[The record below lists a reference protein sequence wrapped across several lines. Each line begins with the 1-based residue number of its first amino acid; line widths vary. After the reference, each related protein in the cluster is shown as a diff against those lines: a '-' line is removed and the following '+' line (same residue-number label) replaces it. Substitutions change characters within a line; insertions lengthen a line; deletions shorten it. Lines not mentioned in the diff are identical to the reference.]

1 MSTSS
6 RKSFS
11 LFSDVFGCSTIDG
24 CAPLEKGSAT
34 LLSPTKANPIVDFAV
49 GEEVTCLHDDMEE
62 WYHAKIVGVNSDGTV
77 DVEYMDGEV
86 EINKTSDNIFRGALS
101 MDQVRVG
108 MEVRTGC
115 RDLETNI
122 TLPATMST
130 PNVLD
135 FNLAGLHGKKDLC
148 CVGLFVS
155 NAHLSRHFTKYV
167 GMNEVQ
173 MAGSDEFISVLESGD
188 VTKCAL
194 VKFCGKVK
202 SKVRM
207 EGIFLRASEA
217 VLQMPFLIAPLIY
230 VPLLNPFALV
240 LCPVT
245 AGRNEE
251 VFPSA

>member
-1 MSTSS
+1 
-6 RKSFS
+6 
-11 LFSDVFGCSTIDG
+11 
-24 CAPLEKGSAT
+24 
-34 LLSPTKANPIVDFAV
+34 
-49 GEEVTCLHDDMEE
+49 
-62 WYHAKIVGVNSDGTV
+62 
-77 DVEYMDGEV
+77 
-86 EINKTSDNIFRGALS
+86 
-101 MDQVRVG
+101 
-108 MEVRTGC
+108 
-115 RDLETNI
+115 
-122 TLPATMST
+122 
-130 PNVLD
+130 
-135 FNLAGLHGKKDLC
+135 
-148 CVGLFVS
+148 
-155 NAHLSRHFTKYV
+155 
-167 GMNEVQ
+167 MNEVQ

-217 VLQMPFLIAPLIY
+217 VLQIPFLIAPLIY